1 MLILTLFFMVF
12 SSLHTYL
19 CSDMPKDRGAVLQ
32 VDYFADQE
40 EDECDEDEDVLILEE
55 DIEDQCR

>member
-1 MLILTLFFMVF
+1 MVF

-55 DIEDQCR
+55 DIEAQFQ